1 MRPFRALSVMGVLS
15 ALVAFAPLAAHAWQ
29 GGASGEIV
37 WASSEA
43 RGALVSAVF
52 VGQVDATRLRLVV
65 TLDLPTGSGDGVL
78 TLDLPEGFA
87 RGRTVA
93 LPAPGARLRY
103 AEYAADGRVVFESTR
118 AAGTARALVDAA
130 GMSLSLDLAVSDA
143 GGQWRRVRGG
153 DVGLPTDPDDPDAIA
168 AARARAPYVLA
179 AQDEPSGDSGCGGDD
194 DELWRDDARSD
205 ASGYAPDQTTGSG
218 CGPSE
223 PSTASSSETDTLGDG
238 ADTASGCEGDDVS
251 ADETGD
257 DGCGDSCEGD
267 GLAEASSS
275 ARVRAHHAWV
285 GRCVAWLPW
294 ALAFTAVRL
303 MRRAARRG
311 AR

>member
-1 MRPFRALSVMGVLS
+1 M
-15 ALVAFAPLAAHAWQ
+15 AP
-29 GGASGEIV
+29 
-37 WASSEA
+37 
-43 RGALVSAVF
+43 
-52 VGQVDATRLRLVV
+52 
-65 TLDLPTGSGDGVL
+65 P
-78 TLDLPEGFA
+78 
-87 RGRTVA
+87 
-93 LPAPGARLRY
+93 
-103 AEYAADGRVVFESTR
+103 
-118 AAGTARALVDAA
+118 DAA
-130 GMSLSLDLAVSDA
+130 ESVVSPASTLTSPPEPSEPRPTDT
-143 GGQWRRVRGG
+143 VIEPP
-153 DVGLPTDPDDPDAIA
+153 DPDCDSPDDNDTDPDDPDAIA

>member
-1 MRPFRALSVMGVLS
+1 MRPVRALWVTGVLS

-29 GGASGEIV
+29 GGASGEIG

-52 VGQVDATRLRLVV
+52 VGQVDATRLRVVV

-78 TLDLPEGFA
+78 TLDLPEGFS

-93 LPAPGARLRY
+93 LPAPGARVRY
-103 AEYAADGRVVFESTR
+103 SEYAADGRVVFESTR
-118 AAGTARALVDAA
+118 AAGSARALVDAA

-153 DVGLPTDPDDPDAIA
+153 DVGLPTDPDDPDALA

-179 AQDEPSGDSGCGGDD
+179 AQEDAPSDSGCGADD
-194 DELWRDDARSD
+194 PDLWRDDVRSD
-205 ASGYAPDQTTGSG
+205 SSGYAPDQSAGSG
-218 CGPSE
+218 CDASGPT
-223 PSTASSSETDTLGDG
+223 TASSGEADTLDEG
-238 ADTASGCEGDDVS
+238 ADASSGCEGDDVS
-251 ADETGD
+251 TDESGD
-257 DGCGDSCEGD
+257 DGCGDACEGD

-294 ALAFTAVRL
+294 ALAFAAVRV
-303 MRRAARRG
+303 MRRGARRG